1 MIRELVDCYDP
12 ILRQKTE
19 NFDFTNPPI
28 NPVELYNDLAETM
41 RENDGLGLASPQ
53 VGLPYRVFVMRAEN
67 IIGVFNPRIVDM
79 SSEMVYL
86 EEGCLSYPNLWVK
99 VKRPKKVKVRYTNPD
114 GQTETRVFD
123 GMSARVF
130 QHEFDHL
137 EGIVHTKQ
145 ANRFH
150 LEQARKLQK
159 KLNKGTPVSAGG
171 LRIKSLTPEAE
182 QILQALKN

>member
-19 NFDFTNPPI
+19 NFDFANPPI

-53 VGLPYRVFVMRAEN
+53 VGLSYRAFVMRAEN
-67 IIGVFNPRIVDM
+67 IIGVFNPKIVDT

-99 VKRPKKVKVRYTNPD
+99 IKRPKKIKVRFTNPD

-130 QHEFDHL
+130 QHELDHL
-137 EGIVHTKQ
+137 DGVLHIKR
-145 ANRFH
+145 ANNFH
-150 LEQARKLQK
+150 LEQARKLAK
-159 KLNKGTPVSAGG
+159 KLNRGTPVTASG

-182 QILQALKN
+182 RVLDALKS

>member
-1 MIRELVDCYDP
+1 MIRELVDCNHP

-19 NFDFTNPPI
+19 LFDFTNPPI

-53 VGLPYRVFVMRAEN
+53 VGLPYRAFVMRAEN
-67 IIGVFNPRIVDM
+67 IIGVFNPRIVDI

-99 VKRPKKVKVRYTNPD
+99 IKRPKKIKVRFTHPD

-130 QHEFDHL
+130 QHELDHL
-137 EGIVHTKQ
+137 DGILHVKR
-145 ANRFH
+145 ANRIH
-150 LEQARKLQK
+150 LEQAKKLAK
-159 KLNKGTPVSAGG
+159 KLNRGKAVTASG

-182 QILQALKN
+182 QVLEALKS